1 MENLQIASLE
11 GFHWDKSTPS
21 LYIRGSCPVEVF
33 NTQWTKSI
41 YLTFF
46 LSFISSSSN
55 PLAGPSL
62 LSTRF
67 ASVLSDLANSR
78 TPPPCVSRLPWRC
91 LQVSRAKNKHLI
103 SLVDLLVRIDVE
115 IFLHCVCDLERC
127 SLYRYDQNQGQ
138 YLLVYGHLILFV
150 VKNINII
157 FHIDTILYVQALVL

>member
-1 MENLQIASLE
+1 MHPWKVSIEISPHPLYILE
-11 GFHWDKSTPS
+11 GHAR
-21 LYIRGSCPVEVF
+21 LRY
-33 NTQWTKSI
+33 SI
-41 YLTFF
+41 HNGQNQCTLPF

-91 LQVSRAKNKHLI
+91 LQVSRAKNEHLI
-103 SLVDLLVRIDVE
+103 SLVDLLVHIDVE
-115 IFLHCVCDLERC
+115 IFLHCMCDLERC

-150 VKNINII
+150 VTNINVI
-157 FHIDTILYVQALVL
+157 FRIGTILYVQALVL